1 MLLVL
6 LVAGLAFLLLRRR
19 SARGAEDL
27 SPAAIAAQ
35 AGAGDGRTAAEREM
49 EGQLSDNDT
58 QQALLE
64 AETLKRIKLPV
75 NTKKSE
81 VLVRHI
87 RDAIHKDSTNAT
99 NVLRTWISEG
109 ETKRTS

>member
-1 MLLVL
+1 M
-6 LVAGLAFLLLRRR
+6 RRR
-19 SARGAEDL
+19 SAGGAEDQ
-27 SPAAIAAQ
+27 SPEAIAA
-35 AGAGDGRTAAEREM
+35 GGGRTALDREM

-75 NTKKSE
+75 NTKKTE
-81 VLVRHI
+81 VLARHI

-99 NVLRTWISEG
+99 NVLRTWIAEG
-109 ETKRTS
+109 DTKRTS